1 MTRKLLPYEHQLIDA
16 LGISEEDYLEFVA
29 AQPIYEDCKE
39 GTIVDA
45 RNDLGLTALIFTIV
59 GTLLQVGAAL
69 LAPKP
74 RAQEQ
79 QQGVGLRRDERVMPR
94 FGFNGTQELAAY
106 GTSIPLV
113 YTNTEHNS
121 RGGVRVNASL
131 VWSAILSYGGNQFMR
146 LLLNVGA
153 GEIEQ
158 IDPNRI
164 AIGQLPLRDYAQSN
178 IWVYWR
184 PNDYPRFNDLLN
196 NGNTAQDPTD
206 DGSKWRA
213 SASLSPFR
221 NGRAAYGF
229 SQTLAPSSNAS
240 CSITGTIP
248 INVFFAFMEE
258 SGLKSAI
265 SAGTRLDNF
274 SGWAGKTAAKGEK
287 LQLRIFNN
295 KEPNPNSTQQA
306 EQRIRYAEA
315 ATVFLGGK
323 FKLGSAIFRVTEIS
337 GASLDFEDIVVS
349 FVCEE
354 PGRYPTTGYQSTYL
368 PDLQAQNSGP
378 LIGNLNFKLPF
389 GAGVLQGQEYA
400 VEGSE
405 GKGARVRANASASGG
420 ATVSFTVIEGG
431 NGYKPNDQVR
441 INLGTTNIKVQN
453 NKFNSGYVT
462 RETFV
467 YGTCELTVASVQ
479 LDTAWN
485 AEQRA
490 VFFTKCFACIEEAFY
505 ATSTKCQSIELALK
519 LTAYRRLSGRS
530 SVYGSEQKNYG
541 YSEADNGGVMRTSLF
556 RIYFRFA
563 GMPNWVSVPRIFA
576 FRGSNEQSL
585 FTYLKFIRANSSFT
599 APLDP
604 KYWELRLVPVVDP
617 STEQNQEGYCYLIPN
632 APQQTLNV
640 GALDVYIQ
648 FNGSM
653 YGPSATPPLNKVP
666 SELTEWDL
674 WNQDSHSQSQFSF
687 EQGPELVITAVNEQ
701 LLEPWANYGQL
712 HRNMATLGVHALATT
727 TTKDLRSVSVWVER
741 GKKLRSIDFDFNVYA
756 EDSRVQALAQ
766 QRPNESSSYAPD
778 IFLDTALDDENGIGK
793 YASIHSVDVVQLSKS
808 KRFCRANQLF
818 MDGVIADQ
826 RSWREFWARTAPLC
840 LLELAKIGGR
850 DTLIP
855 GVPYEASTGRISVSP
870 LPISALFTAG
880 NILEDSYK
888 EEFIDYGANVQDVIV
903 TVVFRDTERNDIF
916 PRNSTV
922 EVRLRDTR
930 DNDALRET
938 IDASQ
943 YVTNRAQAVLLG
955 KFLCLSKRYFRRS
968 IEFKT
973 FPTDS
978 PIAPGSYIYVE
989 IGLNKWNS
997 IYSGRIEKGGKLNAP
1012 LPQEVPNGG
1021 YTGFVYA
1028 TGKSTLST
1036 KIVYVNDGFAPSLAQ
1051 YEGALFVLGNTVKN
1065 KRVFRVTEVELD
1077 EEGETTVRAIE
1088 HPTNDDGSSII
1099 GKKLVESGN
1108 FFVDNALA

>member
-39 GTIVDA
+39 GTIVDVRA
-45 RNDLGLTALIFTIV
+45 DFGVVALVFTIV
-59 GTLLQVGAAL
+59 GTLTQVAAAL
-69 LAPKP
+69 LAPRPKAP
-74 RAQEQ
+74 EAPSVAPSQDQ
-79 QQGVGLRRDERVMPR
+79 RVLPR

-121 RGGVRVNASL
+121 RGGVRVNTSL

-178 IWVYWR
+178 IWAYWK
-184 PNDYPRFNDLLN
+184 PNNFPRFNDLLN
-196 NGNTAQDPTD
+196 IGNIAQDPTN

-229 SQTLAPSSNAS
+229 SQALSPTTNAS
-240 CSITGTIP
+240 SSITGVIP
-248 INVFFAFMEE
+248 VNVDFGYVINEGRRRRDYV
-258 SGLKSAI
+258 
-265 SAGTRLDNF
+265 GTYIEGAP
-274 SGWAGKTAAKGEK
+274 SWAGKRAFRGQT
-287 LQLRIFNN
+287 LRLVIADTIEDASYSPRKQARN
-295 KEPNPNSTQQA
+295 KA
-306 EQRIRYAEA
+306 RYAEA
-315 ATVFLGGK
+315 SVVFLGAR
-323 FKLGSAIFRVTEIS
+323 FKLGGAIFRVSRID
-337 GASLDFEDIVVS
+337 GASLDEGSIFVD

-354 PGRYPTTGYQSTYL
+354 DGRYPTTGYQTTFWRD
-368 PDLQAQNSGP
+368 PG
-378 LIGNLNFKLPF
+378 
-389 GAGVLQGQEYA
+389 E
-400 VEGSE
+400 
-405 GKGARVRANASASGG
+405 
-420 ATVSFTVIEGG
+420 
-431 NGYKPNDQVR
+431 ND
-441 INLGTTNIKVQN
+441 I
-453 NKFNSGYVT
+453 
-462 RETFV
+462 
-467 YGTCELTVASVQ
+467 
-479 LDTAWN
+479 
-485 AEQRA
+485 QRKM
-490 VFFTKCFACIEEAFY
+490 FYTKCFAQIEEVYY
-505 ATSTKCQSIELALK
+505 ATTTQCQSVEFALK
-519 LTAYRRLSGRS
+519 LSAYRKLSGRA
-530 SVYGSEQKNYG
+530 SVYGRDQNDLGYNESE
-541 YSEADNGGVMRTSLF
+541 NGGVMRSSLH
-556 RIYFRFA
+556 RIYWRFA
-563 GMPNWVSVPRIFA
+563 GEGGSSQWTKVRRIFVI
-576 FRGSNEQSL
+576 RSSTEQSI
-585 FTYLKFIRANSSFT
+585 FTYVKFIRGNANFS
-599 APLDP
+599 APGAAS
-604 KYWELRLVPVVDP
+604 YWEFKIVPVTDP
-617 STEQNQEGYCYLIPN
+617 SAEDDVDGYCYFSAN
-632 APQQTLNV
+632 GNQQTIDAGNNV
-640 GALDVYIQ
+640 RLQ
-648 FNGSM
+648 FNGDV
-653 YGPSATPPLNKVP
+653 YGYSQAPPLQKNP
-666 SELTEWDL
+666 PDIYEWDL
-674 WNQDSHSQSQFSF
+674 WNYDNTSQSQFSF
-687 EQGPELVITAVNEQ
+687 EQGPELTITAVNEQ
-701 LLEPWANYGQL
+701 LLEPWSSYGQL
-712 HRNMATLGVHALATT
+712 HRNMATLGLHALATT

-741 GKKLRSIDFDFNVYA
+741 GKKVRNLSTSPADYQTENQVN
-756 EDSRVQALAQ
+756 ALVNSK
-766 QRPNESSSYAPD
+766 PTSSSSFASD
-778 IFLDTALDDENGIGK
+778 IFLDTILDDENGIGK

-808 KRFCRANQLF
+808 KRFCKTNQLF

-826 RSWREFWARTAPLC
+826 RSWREFWTRTAPLC

-855 GVPYEASTGRISVSP
+855 GVPYDASTGHISVSP

-903 TVVFRDTERNDIF
+903 TVVFRDTELNDIF

-922 EVRLRDTR
+922 EVRLSDTG

-943 YVTNRAQAVLLG
+943 YVTNRAQAILLG

-978 PIAPGSYIYVE
+978 PVAPGSYIYVE

-997 IYSGRIEKGGKLNAP
+997 IYSGRIEEGGKLNAP
-1012 LPQEVPNGG
+1012 LPQEVPNGDYVVFIYNPG
-1021 YTGFVYA
+1021 QSVISRTTTVHDGIGTG
-1028 TGKSTLST
+1028 
-1036 KIVYVNDGFAPSLAQ
+1036 LAKH
-1051 YEGALFVLGNTVKN
+1051 EGALFALGKTVKN

-1099 GKKLVESGN
+1099 GKKLVQSGN
-1108 FFVDNALA
+1108 FFVDNVAA